1 MRFGD
6 FSAMRNS
13 FGHPVLPSREAARGR
28 GILWSLNQ
36 APRHQLTSKRDLQEV
51 QRARTTSSR
60 RAQGSTTGP
69 FSNFR
74 DFLLM

>member
-1 MRFGD
+1 
-6 FSAMRNS
+6 
-13 FGHPVLPSREAARGR
+13 
-28 GILWSLNQ
+28 ILWSLNQ

-74 DFLLM
+74 AFLLMCKYFGIEPVTRETLPKGN